1 MGEGIRGVATVMLCL
16 VVLLLLQQPEVGSAA
31 IHTVGDDLGW
41 TFNVSSWPNGKTFQA
56 GDVLAFNYT
65 PSVHNVVVVDKV
77 GYNWCLINPIR
88 ATVHRSGKDE
98 IKLLK
103 GMNYLI
109 CSLPG
114 HCQMGM
120 KLSISAD

>member
-56 GDVLAFNYT
+56 GDVLGITLVLHEFF
-65 PSVHNVVVVDKV
+65 
-77 GYNWCLINPIR
+77 
-88 ATVHRSGKDE
+88 
-98 IKLLK
+98 
-103 GMNYLI
+103 
-109 CSLPG
+109 
-114 HCQMGM
+114 
-120 KLSISAD
+120 